1 MTAYSNETITEKT
14 EIWHGKQKILSRRL
28 AELSKVRVKYDLI
41 LDGNGPST
49 ILNNK
54 FVTKAYIEIKAK
66 GVRLRLITEIT
77 MANLS
82 YCKQIIKYVELRH
95 LDRVKGNMGII
106 DGISYGAAAKSEEN
120 QFPTEYIYS
129 TVKSF
134 VEQQQY
140 FFDMLWKKSVP
151 AEQKIKE
158 LEEGLEPEVIETIRD
173 PTEIQKL
180 GNDLIELANEEILI
194 LFSTARAFYRQDRV
208 GRIDA
213 LTRAVLR
220 NPNLKIKILTPLIE
234 TINKQA
240 LQKLSA
246 VRERNQTKY
255 HIDVR
260 QIESS
265 IQTRVTVLIVDRK
278 YSLMVEL
285 KDDEK
290 DESSKAIGLATY
302 SNSGP
307 TVLSYASIF
316 ESLWM
321 QTDLYQRIKE
331 ANTQLE
337 AHHRLQQ
344 EFINIA
350 AHELRNPIQ
359 PILSLSEIVRG
370 SEADEGKKDLLDV
383 VVRNARRLRQ
393 LTEDVLDVT
402 RIESNSLQ
410 LNKEEFDLEDLALHV
425 IHDCE
430 ISTQGRIK
438 LVFNS
443 DSGDEEGSGKNSIKI
458 EPITADK
465 HRIQQALTNLI
476 NNAVKYTEEGGTVLI
491 KISTND
497 SKVNSNRSVTVS
509 VKDSG
514 PGIDPAIM
522 PRLFTK
528 FATSNKGTG
537 MGLGLYISKSIV
549 EAHGGEIWAEN
560 NKQSEGGTTFYFRLP
575 LR

>member
-28 AELSKVRVKYDLI
+28 AELSKVRVKYDLF

-54 FVTKAYIEIKAK
+54 FVTKAYIEIKAR

-180 GNDLIELANEEILI
+180 GNSLIELANEEILI
-194 LFSTARAFYRQDRV
+194 LFSTARAFYRQDKV

-359 PILSLSEIVRG
+359 PILSLSEIVRC

-410 LNKEEFDLEDLALHV
+410 LNKEEFDLQDLALHV

-438 LVFNS
+438 LVFDQDNS
-443 DSGDEEGSGKNSIKI
+443 GEKGSGMNSVKI
-458 EPITADK
+458 GPITADK
-465 HRIQQALTNLI
+465 HRIQQVLSNLI
-476 NNAVKYTEEGGTVLI
+476 NNAVKYTEDGGTVLI
-491 KISTND
+491 KIRTND
-497 SKVNSNRSVTVS
+497 SKVRSNGSVTVS
-509 VKDSG
+509 VKDTGS
-514 PGIDPAIM
+514 GIDPAVM

>member
-54 FVTKAYIEIKAK
+54 FVTKAYIEIKAR
-66 GVRLRLITEIT
+66 GGRLRLITEIT

-82 YCKQIIKYVELRH
+82 YCKRIIKYVELRH

-173 PTEIQKL
+173 PMEIQKL

-213 LTRAVLR
+213 LTSAVLR

-337 AHHRLQQ
+337 THHRLQQ

-438 LVFNS
+438 LVFDQDNS
-443 DSGDEEGSGKNSIKI
+443 GEKESGMNSVKI
-458 EPITADK
+458 GPITADK
-465 HRIQQALTNLI
+465 HRIQQVLSNLI
-476 NNAVKYTEEGGTVLI
+476 NNAIKYTEEGGTVLV

-497 SKVNSNRSVTVS
+497 SKVNSNRSVMVS

-560 NKQSEGGTTFYFRLP
+560 NRQSEGGTTFYFRLP

>member
-1 MTAYSNETITEKT
+1 LTGHSNETITERT
-14 EIWHGKQKILSRRL
+14 EIWYGKQKIMSRGL
-28 AELSKVRVKYDLI
+28 AELSKVKVKYDSI
-41 LDGNGPST
+41 LDGNGPS
-49 ILNNK
+49 IIINNE
-54 FVTKAYIEIKAK
+54 FVTKAYTQIKAR
-66 GVRLRLITEIT
+66 GGRLRLITEIT
-77 MANLS
+77 KANLS
-82 YCKQIIKYVELRH
+82 YCKELAKYAELRH
-95 LDRVKGNMGII
+95 LDGVKGNLGIV
-106 DGISYGAAAKSEEN
+106 DGISYGAAAKSEKK

-140 FFDMLWKKSVP
+140 FFDMLWKRSIP

-158 LEEGLEPEVIETIRD
+158 LEEGIEPEVIETIRD

-180 GNDLIELANEEILI
+180 GNDLVELANEEILI
-194 LFSTARAFYRQDRV
+194 LFSSARAFYRQDRV

-213 LTRAVLR
+213 LIRAVLR
-220 NPNLKIKILTPLIE
+220 NPNVKIKILTPMIE

-246 VRERNQTKY
+246 VRERNKNRY

-265 IQTRVTVLIVDRK
+265 IQTRATVLIIDRK
-278 YSLMVEL
+278 YSLIVEL

-290 DESSKAIGLATY
+290 DESSKAVGLATY

-321 QTDLYQRIKE
+321 QNDLYQRIKE

-337 AHHRLQQ
+337 VHQRLQQ

-370 SEADEGKKDLLDV
+370 SEADEEKKDLLDV

-410 LNKEEFDLEDLALHV
+410 LNKEEFNLEDLALHV

-430 ISTQGRIK
+430 ISTEGRVK
-438 LVFNS
+438 LVFDQDNS
-443 DSGDEEGSGKNSIKI
+443 SEEGSGKNSAKI
-458 EPITADK
+458 GPITADK
-465 HRIQQALTNLI
+465 HRIQQVLSNLI
-476 NNAVKYTEEGGTVLI
+476 NNAVKYTEEGSTVLI
-491 KISTND
+491 KIRTND
-497 SKVNSNRSVTVS
+497 SKVPNNGSVTVS
-509 VKDSG
+509 VRDTGSG
-514 PGIDPAIM
+514 LDPAIM
-522 PRLFTK
+522 PRLFSK
-528 FATSNKGTG
+528 FATSNKGIG

-560 NKQSEGGTTFYFRLP
+560 NKSEGGATFYFRLP

>member
-28 AELSKVRVKYDLI
+28 AELSKVKVKYDSI
-41 LDGNGPST
+41 LDGNGPS
-49 ILNNK
+49 IIINNN
-54 FVTKAYIEIKAK
+54 FVTKAYIEIKAR
-66 GVRLRLITEIT
+66 GGRLRLITEIT
-77 MANLS
+77 RANLS
-82 YCKQIIKYVELRH
+82 YCKKIIKCVELRH

-213 LTRAVLR
+213 LIRAVLR

-337 AHHRLQQ
+337 THHRLQQ

-438 LVFNS
+438 LVFDQDNS
-443 DSGDEEGSGKNSIKI
+443 GEKGSGMNSVKI
-458 EPITADK
+458 GPITADK
-465 HRIQQALTNLI
+465 HRIQQVLSNLI
-476 NNAVKYTEEGGTVLI
+476 NNAVKYTEEGGTVFV